1 MFVMSVWQKR
11 LVTADPNCVLLMA
24 TYRGPT
30 QHWHLWQHGSF
41 IYWTDWQTK
50 SVERADKSSGKKRL
64 IIRDDIENAMD
75 IKMVA
80 ATRQTGTNTCAA
92 ANGGCSHLCLYRPQG
107 HVCACPTA
115 GDNTNPCSTCKF
127 SSIRN
132 DTVCCYY
139 LCLRTRSAQ

>member
-1 MFVMSVWQKR
+1 MEYSHYIRYVSNSIMFYWR
-11 LVTADPNCVLLMA
+11 CVI
-24 TYRGPT
+24 
-30 QHWHLWQHGSF
+30 QHGNY

-50 SVERADKSSGKKRL
+50 SVGRADKTTGKKRQ

-107 HVCACPTA
+107 HVCACPTTP
-115 GDNTNPCSTCKF
+115 DTNNPCSTC
-127 SSIRN
+127 
-132 DTVCCYY
+132 T
-139 LCLRTRSAQ
+139 